1 MRHAQLQKLVYLFE
15 LRRDMYHWFI
25 DRVERLV
32 RRGGAELRLAPLR
45 CGTKSYEAS
54 APLSPHEHLLPGV
67 NTRGQQICQFEK
79 CEVRRPAPHRLVEV
93 TPFFPDRAPG
103 PANQMRRDRAEL

>member
-1 MRHAQLQKLVYLFE
+1 
-15 LRRDMYHWFI
+15 MYHWFI
-25 DRVERLV
+25 DLGERLV
-32 RRGGAELRLAPLR
+32 RRGGAALRLAPLR